1 MENYLQSPFK
11 IWRRASWKDEFIRR
25 TEWEGEK
32 AGEVSRSDWLIDIQM
47 LGNILVYDRVV
58 TRTFT
63 RNLNIDIRD
72 CNIGQK
78 IFLIKYLKYQNIINN
93 NIIEWSSQDLRYIK
107 SSSRLEVRC
116 YLVHQSVVEAQWI
129 IKRYWTISGYTNSSL
144 MGGGNLEESNFDF
157 TNECWAKPYPRR

>member
-1 MENYLQSPFK
+1 
-11 IWRRASWKDEFIRR
+11 
-25 TEWEGEK
+25 
-32 AGEVSRSDWLIDIQM
+32 M

-93 NIIEWSSQDLRYIK
+93 NIIEWSSQVYQK
-107 SSSRLEVRC
+107 QLEAGSEMLFSTPVSC
-116 YLVHQSVVEAQWI
+116 
-129 IKRYWTISGYTNSSL
+129 
-144 MGGGNLEESNFDF
+144 
-157 TNECWAKPYPRR
+157 